1 MHGRIQC
8 IWYYFCLLEETKEI
22 ALIVAILSFEIKQI
36 KKKKKKQRHQ
46 NIYKKQFI
54 ACFRSSETE
63 RDCKDNDE
71 MEPLEEE
78 EEEPPKKKKNRPK
91 RRRTRERSVGPGVY
105 GNKIFLTIWLI

>member
-1 MHGRIQC
+1 M
-8 IWYYFCLLEETKEI
+8 
-22 ALIVAILSFEIKQI
+22 ILNKL

-78 EEEPPKKKKNRPK
+78 EEE
-91 RRRTRERSVGPGVY
+91 EEE
-105 GNKIFLTIWLI
+105 

>member
-1 MHGRIQC
+1 MKKHD
-8 IWYYFCLLEETKEI
+8 
-22 ALIVAILSFEIKQI
+22 IKQI
-36 KKKKKKQRHQ
+36 KKKKKKKQRHQ

-78 EEEPPKKKKNRPK
+78 EEEEEEGEEQENVDEEEEPPQKTKKKRVKH
-91 RRRTRERSVGPGVY
+91 GPMG
-105 GNKIFLTIWLI
+105 L